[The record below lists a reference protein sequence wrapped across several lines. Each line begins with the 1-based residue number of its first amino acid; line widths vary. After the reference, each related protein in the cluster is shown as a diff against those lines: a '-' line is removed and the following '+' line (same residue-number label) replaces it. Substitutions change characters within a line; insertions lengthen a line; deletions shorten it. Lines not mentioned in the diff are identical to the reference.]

1 MLTST
6 ELEPLQS
13 GADTLYYQ
21 VSPLEYASKKLAK
34 RNENSYKVTFQSCYN
49 ACNTFELV
57 GHLRVY
63 TKRDTRYHSLTL
75 TLLVV
80 TFLCFL
86 TVLFTIFA
94 YSDVWL
100 NFLLVMSL
108 FFKLYLKTAQT

>member
-13 GADTLYYQ
+13 GADILYYQ

-57 GHLRVY
+57 GHLKSVY
-63 TKRDTRYHSLTL
+63 KKRYKVPQPDIN
-75 TLLVV
+75 
-80 TFLCFL
+80 
-86 TVLFTIFA
+86 TVGGYISVFPNSFIHYFRL
-94 YSDVWL
+94 
-100 NFLLVMSL
+100 
-108 FFKLYLKTAQT
+108 Q